1 MCALCLLQLLQELEP
16 YMQQALDAVDVL
28 REEDKRRQAALEDM
42 IFGFRCAVAV
52 DEASCRV
59 AHAMSAIMFSFLVEL
74 TLRAMTFVR
83 MHEAGANCRV

>member
-16 YMQQALDAVDVL
+16 YMQQALDAV
-28 REEDKRRQAALEDM
+28 RQAALEDM